1 MESVSIRRAV
11 PGDEVALSL
20 VGQAAFLEAF
30 AGVIAGRDI
39 VSHCVHQ
46 HSAEKYAAWLRDGV
60 TTIWIA
66 EVDPQQA
73 PVAYL
78 VLTKPDLPVPDV
90 GPRDLE
96 VKRVYLL
103 HRFQGQGLG
112 ARLMDEARRFA
123 QSAGMR
129 RLLLGVYS
137 KNQGAIG
144 FYQKLGYQVI
154 GRREFHVG
162 DNTYQD
168 LVLSLSI
175 AE

>member
-1 MESVSIRRAV
+1 METVSIRRAV

-30 AGVIAGRDI
+30 AGVIPGKDI
-39 VSHCVHQ
+39 INHCVHL
-46 HSAEKYAAWLRDGV
+46 HSVEKYAAWLRDDV
-60 TTIWIA
+60 STIWIA
-66 EVDPQQA
+66 EVEPQQA

-78 VLTKPDLPVPDV
+78 VLTRPDLPVPDV

-96 VKRVYLL
+96 VKRIYIL
-103 HRFQGQGLG
+103 HRFQGVRVG
-112 ARLMDEARRFA
+112 ARLMEEARAFA
-123 QSAGMR
+123 QASGVR

-137 KNQGAIG
+137 KNEGAIG

-162 DNTYQD
+162 DHTYQD

-175 AE
+175 GN